1 MATRDAFSEEE
12 LARLRGFPEITRTEL
27 IRYFTLT
34 EPDDTF
40 VRQFRGPAN
49 ILGAAV
55 QLCTLPWLGF
65 VPDDVHGAPALGWSQ
80 GETSRIGHRRRHQR
94 DPARRTA
101 RCSHPGRCDGSV
113 EAEPGTDLCFVV
125 DVALA
130 GNVDDD
136 LVDGAAGEPERR
148 LVVGG
153 DR

>member
-1 MATRDAFSEEE
+1 MATRGAFSEED

-65 VPDDVHGAPALGWSQ
+65 VPDDVHGAPAGAV
-80 GETSRIGHRRRHQR
+80 SRL
-94 DPARRTA
+94 
-101 RCSHPGRCDGSV
+101 
-113 EAEPGTDLCFVV
+113 AERV
-125 DVALA
+125 DVP
-130 GNVDDD
+130 
-136 LVDGAAGEPERR
+136 AGE
-148 LVVGG
+148 LSG
-153 DR
+153 